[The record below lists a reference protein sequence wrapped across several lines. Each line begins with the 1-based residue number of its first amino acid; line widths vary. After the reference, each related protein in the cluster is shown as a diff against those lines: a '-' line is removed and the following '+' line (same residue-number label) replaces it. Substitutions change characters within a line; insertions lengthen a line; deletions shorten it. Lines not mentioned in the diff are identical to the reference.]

1 MSVTFIQQILNHD
14 VLSSASLYACN
25 LVHAFRQP
33 ELFQPIS
40 QYTITTPPLPAYS
53 DLSAPGHHTT
63 AKPASPSHEEAW
75 KRRIVNSIR
84 RFCAYLAAQWR
95 GMKKL
100 VCSVIVPTYNEEDN
114 IEQLLLSITETF
126 SEIENVACEI
136 FVVDDSSSDR
146 TAERVLAHGSPS
158 VHLLQRPSKMG
169 IGSAY
174 RFAFPKTSG
183 DLIAVMD
190 ADFSHDPHA
199 LKDMIAA
206 HDKSQTMAV
215 LSSRYM
221 KGGRVVGWST
231 TRKLVSA
238 VANTLAR
245 VLLRIPNSD
254 VTSSFRVYSRDV
266 FKAIC
271 EQSTANGFAFQVEAA
286 FWCRMMH
293 VKTTEVP
300 ITFRDRTSGQS
311 KFNVTE
317 ITAFLILLLRCL
329 IAMFSTTKLDPHN

>member
-1 MSVTFIQQILNHD
+1 M
-14 VLSSASLYACN
+14 
-25 LVHAFRQP
+25 
-33 ELFQPIS
+33 
-40 QYTITTPPLPAYS
+40 
-53 DLSAPGHHTT
+53 
-63 AKPASPSHEEAW
+63 
-75 KRRIVNSIR
+75 
-84 RFCAYLAAQWR
+84 
-95 GMKKL
+95 
-100 VCSVIVPTYNEEDN
+100 CSVIVPTYNEEDN

-126 SEIENVACEI
+126 SEIENVTCEI
-136 FVVDDSSSDR
+136 FVVDDSSTDR
-146 TAERVLAHGSPS
+146 TAEKVLSHGSPS

-174 RFAFPKTSG
+174 RFAFPKTNG

-199 LKDMIAA
+199 LKDMIEV
-206 HDKSQTMAV
+206 HDKSQAMAV

-221 KGGRVVGWST
+221 KGGRVIGWSA

-271 EQSTANGFAFQVEAA
+271 EHSTANGFAFQVEAA
-286 FWCRMMH
+286 FWCRMMN
-293 VKTTEVP
+293 VKTIEVP

-329 IAMFSTTKLDPHN
+329 IVMFSTAKLDLHN